1 MPKMP
6 KSMNEA
12 KYHEKNTLKGESGR
26 EVNRSIVDDIFLTR
40 HCTLENTPNN
50 AKYYDAKWWFD
61 FPDSWYNQ
69 HSVNKAIGLRRIT
82 VHPLEFC
89 FEFPVTFFRL
99 QETTKTKAITVKPW
113 IQLKPQMNIEEC
125 LTAITSCVNHE
136 LDEKAE
142 DNDWVK
148 MMWLYSPD
156 NMVKFTF
163 RRRLATGTTFSMQLD
178 LQPDSHFWGFMNTV
192 PDASYNKPIDIDGD
206 WTFLY
211 VWNRRDLYIHGS
223 FVNYTKFHYLGRNDE
238 FYPKPSKIY
247 SFDDFQAM
255 QFYFEVSYDAM
266 RPVRLF
272 NVDFEVELAFII
284 DAKKYQSE

>member
-40 HCTLENTPNN
+40 HCFMENTPNN

-82 VHPLEFC
+82 VHPAQFC
-89 FEFPVTFFRL
+89 FEFPVEVFRS
-99 QETTKTKAITVKPW
+99 KSDFSSNSIRVKPW

-125 LTAITSCVNHE
+125 LTAIASCVNHE
-136 LDEKAE
+136 LDDKAD

-148 MMWLYSPD
+148 MMWSYTQENVAELT
-156 NMVKFTF
+156 FTK
-163 RRRLATGTTFSMQLD
+163 RLASLTIFSVKILLED
-178 LQPDSHFWGFMNTV
+178 DSPFWKFMNTG
-192 PDASYNKPIDIDGD
+192 PIED
-206 WTFLY
+206 
-211 VWNRRDLYIHGS
+211 
-223 FVNYTKFHYLGRNDE
+223 YTDNQNL
-238 FYPKPSKIY
+238 S
-247 SFDDFQAM
+247 
-255 QFYFEVSYDAM
+255 
-266 RPVRLF
+266 
-272 NVDFEVELAFII
+272 
-284 DAKKYQSE
+284 